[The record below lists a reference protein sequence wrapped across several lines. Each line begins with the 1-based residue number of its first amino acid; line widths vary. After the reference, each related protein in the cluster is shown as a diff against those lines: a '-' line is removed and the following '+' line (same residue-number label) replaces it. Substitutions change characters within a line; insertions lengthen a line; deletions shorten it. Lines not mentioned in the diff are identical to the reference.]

1 MENKIKVVATAQN
14 QAALGVIKA
23 YLTIYPNT
31 TLTQLKEKFPNDIA
45 PDKGVA
51 QLFVT
56 EQEFSE
62 INENANIILYF
73 TKDSQL
79 IDLSD
84 GEKIALSYIWTKSS
98 LHNLLSR
105 VTIDGIELEM
115 ITPSEANE
123 RNIEGFELELLN
135 GFNPSCQ
142 KGTNRKQALALGEST
157 EMLIISRLLDE
168 GREVWLPTVDDHG
181 VDLLVKTRN
190 VRQGDRT
197 KAEHYDFQEIQ
208 IKSVKEGGLF
218 AAMRI
223 NPRPNYWFVF
233 YIKNIDKMW
242 LINSVDLV
250 NSKRLYPQLKPGNPR
265 YLATSQNKNPKM
277 KNIKNFGL
285 WSLDLT
291 PTNRT
296 PIKSED
302 FVVDNFALIP

>member
-31 TLTQLKEKFPNDIA
+31 TLTQVKEKFTNDIS

-56 EQEFSE
+56 EQESSE

-79 IDLSD
+79 IDLND

-142 KGTNRKQALALGEST
+142 KDTNRKQALALGEST

-296 PIKSED
+296 PIKSKD
-302 FVVDNFALIP
+302 FVVDNFAQIP

>member
-56 EQEFSE
+56 EQESSE

-197 KAEHYDFQEIQ
+197 KAENYDFQEIQ

-250 NSKRLYPQLKPGNPR
+250 NSKRRYPQLKPGNPR

-302 FVVDNFALIP
+302 FAVDNFAQIP